1 MGSYSAPSFAYRDN
15 VMTYKYPEM
24 SYKTDTANATGF
36 FNGGFSSY
44 GRFPGNYF
52 GHGQFPVNGNPFGH
66 GQFPVNGNPFGHGQ
80 FPVNGNPL
88 GYSQF
93 PVNGNLLPMSY
104 SYEYQ
109 YPTEMSYSAPS
120 FAYKDNVMT
129 WKYPEMS
136 YKTETANATGFFNG
150 GFPGYGNLLGSSDF
164 PRYGKPFSYGRYS
177 QSRYHNSRR
186 HGYGPSR
193 FHRYGQLGY
202 LVNGRHQS
210 GY

>member
-1 MGSYSAPSFAYRDN
+1 MG
-15 VMTYKYPEM
+15 
-24 SYKTDTANATGF
+24 
-36 FNGGFSSY
+36 
-44 GRFPGNYF
+44 FPGNYF
-52 GHGQFPVNGNPFGH
+52 GYGQFPVNGNPFGH
-66 GQFPVNGNPFGHGQ
+66 GQFPVNGNPFG
-80 FPVNGNPL
+80 
-88 GYSQF
+88 YRQF

-150 GFPGYGNLLGSSDF
+150 GFPGYGNLLGSSGFPGHGNLLGSNVFPGHGNLLGYSGF